1 VLNRELFNR
10 SHFVAVGEV
19 EIKEFEKLID
29 GWAIEYAEVYAAKSR
44 S

>member
-1 VLNRELFNR
+1 MNRELFNR

-19 EIKEFEKLID
+19 DIAEFEQLID
-29 GWAIEYAEVYAAKSR
+29 SWAIEYAEVYAAKSR